1 MSDTLERLRTAMG
14 ELAAAPGKMD
24 FRGKA
29 YAPVAMRVEFLRRA
43 FGTEVGI
50 ATEIVTID
58 ERVVIVRATI
68 SDGAGRT
75 LATGYAEEF
84 RSNKGVNS
92 TSALENAET
101 SAVGRALAALGLGGG
116 EYASAD
122 ELAGAVHQQKQAE
135 QQASAEEQRRQVL
148 MEAVHANQASI
159 DAIKAGLEA
168 GDLST
173 AAEAWF
179 ELDDRTKQSL
189 WVAPSNGGPFTT
201 RERETM
207 KSAEFREAYY
217 GPAQQQTEEA
227 TA

>member
-1 MSDTLERLRTAMG
+1 MSETLERLRTAMG
-14 ELAAAPGKMD
+14 ELAASPGKMD

-43 FGTEVGI
+43 FGTELGI
-50 ATEIVTID
+50 STEIVVAD
-58 ERVVIVRATI
+58 ERVVIMRATI
-68 SDGAGRT
+68 TDAEGRV

-84 RSNKGVNS
+84 RSSRGVNS

-122 ELAGAVHQQKQAE
+122 ELAGAVHQQKAAE
-135 QQASAEEQRRQVL
+135 QQATAEQQRREAL
-148 MEAVHANQASI
+148 MEAVQANQSSI

-168 GDLST
+168 GDLSS

-179 ELDDRTKQSL
+179 ELSDQTKQAL
-189 WVAPSNGGPFTT
+189 WVAPTKGGPFSTK
-201 RERETM
+201 ERDTM
-207 KSAEFREAYY
+207 KSSEFREAYY
-217 GPAQQQTEEA
+217 GPAKQAEEA

>member
-1 MSDTLERLRTAMG
+1 MSETLERLRTAMG
-14 ELAAAPGKMD
+14 ELAASPGKMD
-24 FRGKA
+24 FKGKA

-50 ATEIVTID
+50 TTEIVSID
-58 ERVVIVRATI
+58 ERVVIMRAVI
-68 SDGAGRT
+68 ADAEGRP

-122 ELAGAVHQQKQAE
+122 ELAGAVHQQKAAE
-135 QQASAEEQRRQVL
+135 QQATAEQQRREAL
-148 MEAVHANQASI
+148 MEAVQANQSSI

-168 GDLST
+168 GDLSG

-179 ELDDRTKQSL
+179 ELSDQTKQAL
-189 WVAPSNGGPFTT
+189 WVAPTRGGPFSTK
-201 RERETM
+201 ERDTM
-207 KSAEFREAYY
+207 KSSEFRESYY
-217 GPAQQQTEEA
+217 GASVTTEEA

>member
-1 MSDTLERLRTAMG
+1 MSETLERLRTAMG
-14 ELAAAPGKMD
+14 ELAASPGKMD

-43 FGTEVGI
+43 FGTELGI
-50 ATEIVTID
+50 TTEIVVAD
-58 ERVVIVRATI
+58 ERVVIMRATI
-68 SDGAGRT
+68 SDAEGRV

-84 RSNKGVNS
+84 RSSRGVNS

-122 ELAGAVHQQKQAE
+122 ELAGAVQQQKAAEAQA
-135 QQASAEEQRRQVL
+135 QQQDIRKQQHD
-148 MEAVHANQASI
+148 EAVEANRASV
-159 DAIKAGLEA
+159 DAIKHGIEA
-168 GDLST
+168 GDFSS
-173 AAEAWF
+173 AAESWY
-179 ELDDRTKQSL
+179 ELDDATKQAL
-189 WVAPSNGGPFTT
+189 WLAPTKGGIFTT
-201 RERETM
+201 RERDTM

-217 GPAQQQTEEA
+217 GPATQPEEA